1 MFSGKELCRRLAC
14 FVIGG
19 IIAVI
24 LIITLEWQRIQ
35 NHEERDER
43 QTIIPIQEE
52 GDRERQEERIVQG
65 YTVKKAKIPREQDDL
80 QGIAKKFIF
89 FS

>member
-1 MFSGKELCRRLAC
+1 MFSSKELCRRLAC

-24 LIITLEWQRIQ
+24 FIKTLEWQRSQ

-43 QTIIPIQEE
+43 RTIVPIQEV
-52 GDRERQEERIVQG
+52 GDRARERQEERIVQG
-65 YTVKKAKIPREQDDL
+65 CTIKITKIPREQDDL
-80 QGIAKKFIF
+80 
-89 FS
+89 

>member
-1 MFSGKELCRRLAC
+1 MFSGKELCRSLAC

-24 LIITLEWQRIQ
+24 FIKTLEWQRSQ

-43 QTIIPIQEE
+43 RTIVPIQEV
-52 GDRERQEERIVQG
+52 GDRARERQERIVQG
-65 YTVKKAKIPREQDDL
+65 CTVKIPKIPREQDDL
-80 QGIAKKFIF
+80 
-89 FS
+89 

>member
-1 MFSGKELCRRLAC
+1 MFSGKELCRSLAC

-24 LIITLEWQRIQ
+24 FIKTLEWQRSQ

-43 QTIIPIQEE
+43 RTSVPIQQV
-52 GDRERQEERIVQG
+52 GDRARERQEERIVQG
-65 YTVKKAKIPREQDDL
+65 CKVKIPKIPREQDDL
-80 QGIAKKFIF
+80 
-89 FS
+89 